1 MIMQYVEKD
10 ELTVLDFIYSYIL
23 NFTASLYSDHLTN
36 EHHRH
41 DIYKDVGR
49 SNLKIAPWM
58 N

>member
-1 MIMQYVEKD
+1 MQYVEKD

-23 NFTASLYSDHLTN
+23 NFTASLHSDHLTN